1 MGKIVMDVATKEGK
15 YIYCITDS
23 NQPQSFGPLGIG
35 GRGDEVYTICFDDIA
50 AVVSNSLIK
59 KYSARR
65 ENMLGHE
72 KAIEEVMKEHPVLP
86 VRFGTI
92 AEDEGD
98 EGKVKRILEKEH
110 DRFKALLNKMSDK
123 KELNLKAIF
132 REDVIY
138 KDILEKYEDIRRLK
152 EKVAALE
159 SEKTHFQLMQIGEMV
174 EQALER
180 EKAKHKDEILGILQP
195 LAEDVKANDTYGEL
209 MIVNAAFLVHKEKE
223 PEFDWEVEGLVDKYG
238 EKMRFKYVGTL
249 PPFNFVNLV
258 IETEKY

>member
-1 MGKIVMDVATKEGK
+1 MDIATTEGK
-15 YIYCITDS
+15 YIYCVIES
-23 NQPQSFGPLGIG
+23 NQCQSFGPLGIG
-35 GRGDEVYTICFDDIA
+35 GRGDELYTFCFGDIA
-50 AVVSNSLIK
+50 AVVSNSPIK
-59 KYSARR
+59 KYSVRR
-65 ENMLGHE
+65 ENMLAHE
-72 KAIEEVMKEHPVLP
+72 KAIEEVMKEHTVLP

-98 EGKVKRILEKEH
+98 EGKVRRILEKEH
-110 DRFKALLNKMSDK
+110 DRFKALLNKMRDK
-123 KELNLKAIF
+123 RELNIKAIF

-138 KDILEKYEDIRRLK
+138 KDILENYEDIRVLK
-152 EKVAALE
+152 EKVAAHE
-159 SEKTHFQLMQIGEMV
+159 SEKTQFQLMQIGEMV

-223 PEFDWEVEGLVDKYG
+223 PEFDWEVEGLVDKYD